1 MVWSSRNPSA
11 GQRFFDRWT
20 TLYYVLL
27 LTCVAYLTRC
37 IFRVAEFVGG
47 YDSYLATTEG
57 YFYLLDALP
66 LALAISL
73 FFFVWPPSIFAHDAN
88 NVGHLDGAREYNAG
102 VGSPHGS
109 DIKGTDVEMR
119 HV

>member
-1 MVWSSRNPSA
+1 MVWTSRNPSA
-11 GQRFFDRWT
+11 GQRFFNRWT

-37 IFRVAEFVGG
+37 VFRVAEFVNG
-47 YDSYLATTEG
+47 YDSYLATHEG

-66 LALAISL
+66 LVIAISL
-73 FFFVWPPSIFAHDAN
+73 FFFVWPPAIFAHDAN
-88 NVGHLDGAREYNAG
+88 ALDGSREYAPP

-109 DIKGTDVEMR
+109 NDKGINIEMR
-119 HV
+119 NV